1 MKSRKELSFTLIE
14 LLVVIAI
21 IAILAG
27 MLLPALN
34 KARDRAR
41 VISCVSNEKQLG
53 LATGM
58 YVTEND
64 DMLFQATSNPAG
76 TSGTSQRWYVE
87 QEFAKSLG
95 GGATPVQ
102 KGSALSC
109 PANNSAEMAIGY
121 AKNTMTGYYPRVNS
135 YTPEYAGVKL
145 NRVKAPSGKIHFID
159 GAAPFFYNIIV
170 LGRTATA
177 AGSTN
182 AWLIHPWKGAA
193 YGDDAANA
201 TLNVFF
207 DVPTLRSYHA
217 GSLNALF
224 LDGHVESRKV
234 DDFKNKWYEWHPYE
248 PNLLM
253 SQR

>member
-1 MKSRKELSFTLIE
+1 MKKNRPFTLIE

-58 YVTEND
+58 YVIENN
-64 DMLFQATSNPAG
+64 DMLFQATSNPTGTAG
-76 TSGTSQRWYVE
+76 TSLRWYV
-87 QEFAKSLG
+87 QQDFSKPLG
-95 GGATPVQ
+95 GGTTPVK

-109 PANNSAEMAIGY
+109 PANNSAELAIGY

-159 GAAPFFYNIIV
+159 SAAPFFYNWIV
-170 LGRTATA
+170 AGRTE
-177 AGSTN
+177 STSGLSY
-182 AWLIHPWKGAA
+182 AWTIHPWKGAA